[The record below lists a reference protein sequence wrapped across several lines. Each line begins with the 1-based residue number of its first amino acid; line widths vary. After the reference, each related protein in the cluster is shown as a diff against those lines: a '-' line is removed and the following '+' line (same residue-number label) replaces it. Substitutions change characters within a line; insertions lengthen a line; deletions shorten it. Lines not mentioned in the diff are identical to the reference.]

1 MTRAR
6 ALLSRHVLLL
16 LLLLLPG
23 VCVARPAGGSSPPS
37 SRPTDLSVPPE
48 LANTPTVATD
58 DGALAS
64 KASTE
69 PATLGVEQ
77 GADASPSA
85 PVPVVERRRRPV
97 VNSAVASKKRR
108 TASTTKG
115 KQRKKRKKGAAAAA
129 PSPTMMGSLN
139 EGFSK
144 LYGSANEY
152 VHSIGS
158 SVKDAIAQRD
168 AARREAA
175 ERGRS
180 AEYEDDEDGEDDEQ
194 DDEERYARRRAA
206 AAEEEE
212 EEGETV
218 EITMSERGAMIGS
231 LLLSSAG
238 VPGIIVGGAFGGA
251 AGYVTE
257 RIEQARSYVASAYG
271 ERVATERQIKEQM
284 AAANSEL
291 KALDDV
297 RVLSADADEAA
308 ELTAQLAAFLAMPCN
323 KRCADCAARLR
334 HPNDAWASV
343 NLGVLVCV
351 NCAAVHRSLGVGVSR
366 VKSPV
371 FDRWDAA
378 AARALLAPGGNQ
390 AARDLYLARLPTGYA
405 EPSATSDAERRAK
418 FIRTK
423 YVRLRWAEPGFRDAR
438 RAQLAERAA
447 EQDAAEA
454 ARRSAARPASRK
466 GKPSRAT
473 PMPSLSS
480 EG

>member
-1 MTRAR
+1 
-6 ALLSRHVLLL
+6 
-16 LLLLLPG
+16 
-23 VCVARPAGGSSPPS
+23 
-37 SRPTDLSVPPE
+37 
-48 LANTPTVATD
+48 
-58 DGALAS
+58 
-64 KASTE
+64 
-69 PATLGVEQ
+69 
-77 GADASPSA
+77 
-85 PVPVVERRRRPV
+85 
-97 VNSAVASKKRR
+97 
-108 TASTTKG
+108 
-115 KQRKKRKKGAAAAA
+115 
-129 PSPTMMGSLN
+129 MGSLN

-378 AARALLAPGGNQ
+378 AARACSPGGNQ
-390 AARDLYLARLPTGYA
+390 AARDLYLGGFRRATPSRARRRRGRRKLSAQSTCGRWASPA
-405 EPSATSDAERRAK
+405 SATR
-418 FIRTK
+418 
-423 YVRLRWAEPGFRDAR
+423 GAR
-438 RAQLAERAA
+438 GWPRGRPSR
-447 EQDAAEA
+447 AAEA
-454 ARRSAARPASRK
+454 ARRSAARPASRV
-466 GKPSRAT
+466 SRRVRRPASPARRQT
-473 PMPSLSS
+473 
-480 EG
+480 